1 MLKKDKST
9 ILVASLFLQSTPTVG
24 SDYSALN
31 KLQPMELL
39 LEGNLKYDAHTL
51 GRMDLQTN

>member
-1 MLKKDKST
+1 MIKKDKST

-39 LEGNLKYDAHTL
+39 LEGNLKYDAHT
-51 GRMDLQTN
+51 